1 MLFILP
7 SLAFALAPVGEIVLA
22 PNAQLD
28 TWEWC
33 PARGLVAVKFQDQ
46 RPAAVYQLDLA
57 TRSATLLG
65 SLDAR
70 SHEFAFSPDC
80 SWLVTGQLVNG
91 VNDATLWRL
100 DGAPKN
106 VAPRKVAGFGK
117 TELPSGAMVVSSDGR
132 SLLVGDNGGDVVMYA
147 MGTPPVRRG
156 AVAGTSMVMTVAFSP
171 GGVLA
176 GYYDGSVRSF
186 VVGPDGALGAGVALF
201 DADPASRK
209 EGSLD
214 LGTGRTV
221 LPGGSRVWALL
232 PHAGG
237 ALVLSERR
245 WIVLIDGTSVPRVL
259 ASGLVEATKMARSP
273 NGTRLAVV
281 GGPGVVW
288 SLGRDELTNRIPLDG
303 LDTVGGYIAASDLA
317 FVDEQTLLVGAY
329 NSAALRVYTLP

>member
-22 PNAQLD
+22 PGAGLD

-46 RPAAVYQLDLA
+46 RPSAVYQLDVA
-57 TRSATLLG
+57 KRSAKLLG
-65 SLDAR
+65 TLEAR

-80 SWLVTGQLVNG
+80 SWLVTGQLVSG

-106 VAPRKVAGFGK
+106 VAEFGR

-132 SLLVGDNGGDVVMYA
+132 SLLVGDNGGDVVMYE

-186 VVGPDGALGAGVALF
+186 VIGPEGPLGAGVALF

-209 EGSLD
+209 EGSVD
-214 LGTGRTV
+214 LGSGRMV
-221 LPGGSRVWALL
+221 LPGGSRAWALL

-245 WIVLIDGTSVPRVL
+245 WIALLDGTSVPRVF

-273 NGTRLAVV
+273 TGTRLAVV
-281 GGPGVVW
+281 GGPGVAW
-288 SLGRDELTNRIPLDG
+288 SLGRDGLTNRVPLDG
-303 LDTVGGYIAASDLA
+303 LDTVGGYTAASDLA
-317 FVDEQTLLVGAY
+317 FVDEQTLLVGAF
-329 NSAALRVYTLP
+329 NSAAIRVYTLP